1 MRVPVYQPS
10 VAYRR
15 AYAQNVQL
23 AKPLLAASGKKEFSD
38 LQSAAGVM
46 QGIYELPGF
55 LNRTADAYEESKDRW
70 KDAWGELKTRF
81 EEGNRSVYLEKYP
94 ERRRPED
101 GPASADTAAPD
112 AAQGQG
118 FSSPRRG
125 DQLRFAREKAFA
137 SGGENE
143 PENPVRRLDEYFA
156 RSAAQSGGA
165 EGLLAQDYVVL
176 RREVSALQDKR
187 RQNQARENLQQGENT
202 FVQTAALVRTPRALE
217 AYINSNLS
225 AAQNEGRAAG
235 LDEKQS
241 RLRRQALRR
250 QAVRHNVEAALQ
262 SGETQQ
268 AEAVYKHFAPRLDAE
283 EQGLLQRKITARKAD
298 LLAEKLWPQARAECT
313 AKNGKPDEVKLRR
326 FARGAAEGENET
338 FARDLEGALK
348 ARLAE
353 SRRSDLRRRAQ
364 AYRSLSAADPQ
375 SDVTPL
381 LQEGCFDAEE
391 FERNQEVL
399 RRRQSAPD
407 KMSLPA
413 AFNRLQEHITDGTLK
428 ENELDEAFDAGEL
441 SAADYWRLQARAAAA
456 EADGVSPQA
465 KVFSQ
470 ALAHFCRR
478 NGLNEQ
484 ESAQVHYAV
493 FSAGETMEEQ
503 LAAARQV
510 KQLFLLQESKQ

>member
-101 GPASADTAAPD
+101 GPASADTAAPE

-156 RSAAQSGGA
+156 RSAAQSGGG

-187 RQNQARENLQQGENT
+187 RQNRARENLQQGENT

-225 AAQNEGRAAG
+225 AAQDESRAAG

-283 EQGLLQRKITARKAD
+283 EQDTFTA
-298 LLAEKLWPQARAECT
+298 
-313 AKNGKPDEVKLRR
+313 
-326 FARGAAEGENET
+326 
-338 FARDLEGALK
+338 
-348 ARLAE
+348 
-353 SRRSDLRRRAQ
+353 
-364 AYRSLSAADPQ
+364 
-375 SDVTPL
+375 
-381 LQEGCFDAEE
+381 
-391 FERNQEVL
+391 
-399 RRRQSAPD
+399 
-407 KMSLPA
+407 
-413 AFNRLQEHITDGTLK
+413 
-428 ENELDEAFDAGEL
+428 
-441 SAADYWRLQARAAAA
+441 
-456 EADGVSPQA
+456 
-465 KVFSQ
+465 
-470 ALAHFCRR
+470 
-478 NGLNEQ
+478 
-484 ESAQVHYAV
+484 
-493 FSAGETMEEQ
+493 
-503 LAAARQV
+503 
-510 KQLFLLQESKQ
+510 